1 MKRIL
6 VLGGTLLALLV
17 AAVLALPYIIP
28 HDFIAGQLKQAVKAE
43 TGRILTIGE
52 APKLVFWPDFA
63 VTLKDV
69 RLSTPPGM
77 YDGQVAQM
85 DEMRIRVEVASLFDR
100 RLDIKELH
108 LIRPKLSLVIDGEG
122 RPNWVLKKPG
132 DGQGEGSGG
141 GGGPGIETG
150 SIAPITIEDGD
161 VRFLD
166 ERSGKAF
173 MAEKVDLTITLG
185 SLTGPVAVKGKLKAL
200 GDDIA
205 LSFSAKVPG
214 ELAAAGSPLS
224 LAVKSKRLDF
234 SFTGLAAM
242 QDGLALDGAI
252 TAATESLRELARWAR
267 IAVPDGPGFGPAK
280 VSGQIAL
287 AGSTVKLGKAKI
299 TLDGL
304 SAQGDVAVDLSGRPR
319 VTASLGFD
327 TIDLN
332 RYLPPQEATPEA
344 EAKVT
349 AGRTGWSAAPI
360 ALAGLGVVDAKLKL
374 SANKLLYRS
383 LATGRIA
390 IDATLKNGKL
400 DARLAQIALYGGKA
414 QGRLMLD
421 GAAKVP
427 AIGVSLDAQ
436 GFDGL
441 RLLRDYAG
449 LERFEGVAGARL
461 DLTGRGRSQRELVSS
476 LNGTAAFSFT
486 NGAVRGIDIE
496 AMVKAVGANVLT
508 GWRQGPDAK
517 TPFDSLRASFTV
529 VNGIAT
535 TNDLNFSSPVL
546 TVSGGGL
553 VDLPRQALNLRV
565 SPTLTLAEA
574 QGLDLAGL
582 AVPIIVKGPWDNP
595 KIYPDIAG
603 ILENPQAAYDT
614 LRKIVGEGTT
624 ASLKEKGTQI
634 KNQIKDKVADEIG
647 KALGDAQ
654 AGEDAGKLIEEQG
667 QQLLK
672 GLFGKN

>member
-17 AAVLALPYIIP
+17 AAVLALPFIIP

-43 TGRILTIGE
+43 TGRTLTIGE

-77 YDGQVAQM
+77 YEGQVAQM
-85 DEMRIRVEVASLFDR
+85 DEMRIRVEVASLFNR

-122 RPNWVLKKPG
+122 RPNWVLEKTR
-132 DGQGEGSGG
+132 GEQGG
-141 GGGPGIETG
+141 GSSPGIETG

-166 ERSGKAF
+166 ERSGKVF
-173 MAEKVDLTITLG
+173 MAEKVDLTITLD
-185 SLTGPVAVKGKLKAL
+185 SLTGPVAVKGTLTAL

-205 LSFSAKVPG
+205 LSFSAKTPG

-234 SFTGLAAM
+234 SFSGLAAM
-242 QDGLALDGAI
+242 QDGLTLDGTI
-252 TAATESLRELARWAR
+252 TAAADSLRELGRWAR
-267 IAVPDGPGFGPAK
+267 IPVPDGAGFGPARIK
-280 VSGQIAL
+280 GQIAL
-287 AGSTVKLGKAKI
+287 SGTNMKLSKAKI

-304 SAQGDVAVDLSGRPR
+304 SAGGDVALELSGRPK
-319 VTASLGFD
+319 VTANLGFD
-327 TIDLN
+327 TIDVN
-332 RYLPPQEATPEA
+332 RYLPPQEAAPEA
-344 EAKVT
+344 A
-349 AGRTGWSAAPI
+349 AGQTGWSAAPI
-360 ALAGLGVVDAKLKL
+360 ALAGLGVVDAQLKL

-383 LATGRIA
+383 LATGKIA
-390 IDATLKNGKL
+390 IDATLKNGKF
-400 DARLAQIALYGGKA
+400 DARLGQIALYGGKA
-414 QGRLMLD
+414 QGRLVLD

-427 AIGVSLDAQ
+427 AVQVTLDAQ

-449 LERFEGVAGARL
+449 LDRFEGVAGAKL
-461 DLTGRGRSQRELVSS
+461 NLAANGRSQQELVSS
-476 LNGTAAFSFT
+476 LNGTAAFSFA

-496 AMVKAVGANVLT
+496 AMIEDVATNVLN

-517 TPFDSLRASFTV
+517 TPFDSLRASFTL

-535 TNDLNFSSPVL
+535 TNDLNFTSPVL
-546 TVSGGGL
+546 TVGGGGL
-553 VDLPRQALNLRV
+553 VDLPRQALNLKV
-565 SPTLTLAEA
+565 SPTLTLAAA

-582 AVPIIVKGPWDNP
+582 AVPIIVKGPWANP

-603 ILENPQAAYDT
+603 ILDNPQAAYDT
-614 LRKIVGEGTT
+614 LRKIVDEGTT
-624 ASLKEKGTQI
+624 ASLKEKGAEI

-647 KALGDAQ
+647 KALGDDQ
-654 AGEDAGKLIEEQG
+654 AGEDAGNMIEEQS
-667 QQLLK
+667 QKLLE
-672 GLFGKN
+672 GLFGNN

>member
-6 VLGGTLLALLV
+6 VIGGALLTLLV
-17 AAVLALPYIIP
+17 AAVLALPFVIP

-43 TGRILTIGE
+43 TGRTLTIGE
-52 APKLVFWPDFA
+52 APRLVFWPDFA

-122 RPNWVLKKPG
+122 QPNWIMARPG
-132 DGQGEGSGG
+132 NAEGTSS
-141 GGGPGIETG
+141 GGPGIQTG
-150 SIAPITIEDGD
+150 SIAPVTIEDGD

-173 MAEKVDLTITLG
+173 MAENVDLTITLG
-185 SLTGPVAVKGKLKAL
+185 SLTGPVAVKGSLRAL
-200 GDDIA
+200 GDDIDLA
-205 LSFSAKVPG
+205 FSAKTPT

-234 SFTGLAAM
+234 AFSGLAAM
-242 QDGLALDGAI
+242 QDGLALDGTI
-252 TAATESLRELARWAR
+252 TAASSSLRELGRWAR
-267 IAVPDGPGFGPAK
+267 IQVPDGPGFGPAK
-280 VSGQIAL
+280 INGQIAF
-287 AGSTVKLGKAKI
+287 AGKSLKLRKAKV

-304 SAQGDVAVDLSGRPR
+304 AAQGDVALDLGARPQ
-319 VTASLGFD
+319 VNANLAFD
-327 TIDLN
+327 TIDVN
-332 RYLPPQEATPEA
+332 RYLPPQAAAPEA
-344 EAKVT
+344 V
-349 AGRTGWSAAPI
+349 AGQRGWSAAPI

-374 SANKLLYRS
+374 TANKLLYRT
-383 LATGRIA
+383 LTTGKIA

-400 DARLAQIALYGGKA
+400 DATLGQIALYGGKA
-414 QGRLMLD
+414 KGRLILD
-421 GAAKVP
+421 GAGKAPAVQMTLEAK
-427 AIGVSLDAQ
+427 

-441 RLLRDYAG
+441 RLLKDYAG
-449 LERFEGVAGARL
+449 LDRFEGVAGATL
-461 DLTGRGRSQRELVSS
+461 NLSGRGRSQQELISS
-476 LNGTAAFSFT
+476 LNGTASFSFA

-496 AMVKAVGANVLT
+496 AMVKAVGTNILT

-517 TPFDSLRASFTV
+517 TPFDSLSAGFTV

-535 TNDLNFSSPVL
+535 TNDLNFTSPVL
-546 TVSGGGL
+546 SVSGGGL
-553 VDLPRQALNLRV
+553 VDLPRQSLNLKV
-565 SPTLTLAEA
+565 NPTLTLAAA
-574 QGLDLAGL
+574 QTVDLAGL
-582 AVPIIVKGPWDNP
+582 AVPIIVKGPWVNP

-603 ILENPQAAYDT
+603 ILDNPQAAYDT
-614 LRKIVGEGTT
+614 LRKIIGEGTT
-624 ASLKEKGTQI
+624 ASLKEKGEAI
-634 KNQIKDKVADEIG
+634 KQQVKGKVADEIG
-647 KALGDAQ
+647 KALGNEQ
-654 AGEDAGKLIEEQG
+654 AGEEVGNAIEEQG

-672 GLFGKN
+672 GLFGNN

>member
-6 VLGGTLLALLV
+6 IIGGALLTLLV
-17 AAVLALPYIIP
+17 AAVLALPFVIP

-52 APKLVFWPDFA
+52 APRLVFWPDFA

-77 YDGQVAQM
+77 YEGQVAQM

-122 RPNWVLKKPG
+122 RPNWIMARPG
-132 DGQGEGSGG
+132 NAEET
-141 GGGPGIETG
+141 GGGPGIQTG
-150 SIAPITIEDGD
+150 SIAPVTIEDGD

-173 MAEKVDLTITLG
+173 MAEDVDLTITLG
-185 SLTGPVAVKGKLKAL
+185 SLTGPVAVKGSLKAL
-200 GDDIA
+200 GDNIDLA
-205 LSFSAKVPG
+205 FSAKTPT

-234 SFTGLAAM
+234 SFSGLAAM
-242 QDGLALDGAI
+242 QDGLALDGTI
-252 TAATESLRELARWAR
+252 TAASSSLRELGRWAR
-267 IAVPDGPGFGPAK
+267 IQVPDGPGFGPAK
-280 VSGQIAL
+280 INGQIAFTAKSL
-287 AGSTVKLGKAKI
+287 KLKKAKI

-304 SAQGDVAVDLSGRPR
+304 AAQGDVALDLGARPQ
-319 VTASLGFD
+319 VNANLAFD
-327 TIDLN
+327 TIDVN
-332 RYLPPQEATPEA
+332 RYLPPQAATPEA
-344 EAKVT
+344 V
-349 AGRTGWSAAPI
+349 AGQTGWSAAPT

-374 SANKLLYRS
+374 TANKLLYRT
-383 LATGRIA
+383 LATGKIA
-390 IDATLKNGKL
+390 IDATLKSGKL
-400 DARLAQIALYGGKA
+400 DATLGQIALYGGKA
-414 QGRLMLD
+414 KGRLVLD

-427 AIGVSLDAQ
+427 ALQISLDAK

-441 RLLRDYAG
+441 RLLKDYAG
-449 LERFEGVAGARL
+449 LDRFEGVAGATL
-461 DLTGRGRSQRELVSS
+461 NLSGRGRSQQALVSS
-476 LNGTAAFSFT
+476 LNGTASFSFA

-496 AMVKAVGANVLT
+496 AMVKDVGTNILT

-517 TPFDSLRASFTV
+517 TPFDALSARFTV

-546 TVSGGGL
+546 AVSGGGL
-553 VDLPRQALNLRV
+553 VDLPRQALNLKV
-565 SPTLTLAEA
+565 NPTLTLAAA
-574 QGLDLAGL
+574 QNIDLAGL
-582 AVPIIVKGPWDNP
+582 AVPIIVKGPWTNP

-624 ASLKEKGTQI
+624 ASLKEKGAAIKEQI
-634 KNQIKDKVADEIG
+634 KGKVTDEIG

-654 AGEDAGKLIEEQG
+654 AGEAAGSAIEEHG
-667 QQLLK
+667 EKLLK
-672 GLFGKN
+672 GLFGNN